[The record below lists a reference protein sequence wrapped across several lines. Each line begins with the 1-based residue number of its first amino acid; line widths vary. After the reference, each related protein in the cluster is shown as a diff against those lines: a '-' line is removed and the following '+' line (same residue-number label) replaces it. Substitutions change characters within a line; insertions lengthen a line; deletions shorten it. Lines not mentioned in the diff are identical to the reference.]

1 MVDNNSANDDTNNAK
16 DGDKTCKYYDGLLRL
31 IEEKDKDG
39 GISHCVECATTGDLL
54 Y

>member
-16 DGDKTCKYYDGLLRL
+16 DGDKTGKYYDGILRPV
-31 IEEKDKDG
+31 EEKDKDD
-39 GISHCVECATTGDLL
+39 GIIHCVECATTGGLL